1 MSEVQSK
8 SFLFQMTLI
17 DTKIRW
23 VTHTPNLLHKNN
35 SNVIESEKNVTQDL

>member
-23 VTHTPNLLHKNN
+23 VTPPSLLHKNN